1 MTEQEKQ
8 LGVWLSQ
15 IADELNITDTMLD
28 RAVSSYGAVGK
39 WLSDGI
45 ALDVSIEP
53 QGSVSLGTVIRPI
66 SDKDEY
72 DIDLVCLLKNGRGL
86 PLYYIKS
93 LVGDRLKAHG
103 TYQHMLEPE
112 GKRCWTMQYEEFH
125 MDILPC
131 VPKEMYYME
140 PHLTSIM
147 LTHKNEQGHYEPRFS
162 NPHAYRI
169 WFEDRMK
176 DVLRVEK
183 GHYAARNNIDIAAVP
198 TYRVRTPL
206 QKAIQ
211 LMKRHRDILFQ
222 HNDENAPISIII
234 TTLAARA
241 YNGEDNVYEA
251 LRNIVAKMPLFIER
265 RHDGYWVENPVMSEE
280 NFADKWNETPAK
292 ATAFYQW
299 LRQLK
304 HDLLTAPLA
313 CYGQDNL
320 ANHYMGVFGKQPV
333 ERAVKALAHNT
344 RSVRQNNN
352 LHMNGLTG
360 GLTTT
365 PTAASKP
372 VRDHIFY
379 GK

>member
-1 MTEQEKQ
+1 
-8 LGVWLSQ
+8 
-15 IADELNITDTMLD
+15 
-28 RAVSSYGAVGK
+28 
-39 WLSDGI
+39 
-45 ALDVSIEP
+45 
-53 QGSVSLGTVIRPI
+53 
-66 SDKDEY
+66 
-72 DIDLVCLLKNGRGL
+72 
-86 PLYYIKS
+86 
-93 LVGDRLKAHG
+93 
-103 TYQHMLEPE
+103 
-112 GKRCWTMQYEEFH
+112 
-125 MDILPC
+125 
-131 VPKEMYYME
+131 ME

-251 LRNIVAKMPLFIER
+251 LRNIVAKMPLFIEQ

-299 LRQLK
+299 LRQL
-304 HDLLTAPLA
+304 
-313 CYGQDNL
+313 
-320 ANHYMGVFGKQPV
+320 
-333 ERAVKALAHNT
+333 
-344 RSVRQNNN
+344 
-352 LHMNGLTG
+352 
-360 GLTTT
+360 
-365 PTAASKP
+365 
-372 VRDHIFY
+372 
-379 GK
+379 

>member
-8 LGVWLSQ
+8 LGIWLSQ
-15 IADELNITDTMLD
+15 IADELNITESMLNK
-28 RAVSSYGAVGK
+28 AVDSYEAVGK

-72 DIDLVCLLKNGRGL
+72 DIDLVCLLKNGRRL

-103 TYQHMLEPE
+103 TYQRMLEPE

-131 VPKEMYYME
+131 VPKEMYYVA
-140 PHLTSIM
+140 PQLTSIT
-147 LTHKNEQGHYEPRFS
+147 LTHKNDQGRYEPRFS
-162 NPHAYRI
+162 NPHAYRA
-169 WFEDRMK
+169 WFEERMK
-176 DVLRVEK
+176 DILHIKK
-183 GHYAARNNIDIAAVP
+183 GHYAARNKVDIATVP

-206 QKAIQ
+206 QQAIQ

-251 LRNIVAKMPLFIER
+251 LCNIVEKMPLFIEQR
-265 RHDGYWVENPVMSEE
+265 YGEYWIENPVMSEE

-292 ATAFYQW
+292 ATAFYHW
-299 LRQLK
+299 LRQVRQ
-304 HDLLTAPLA
+304 DLIAAPLA
-313 CYGQDNL
+313 CYGQDVL
-320 ANHYMGVFGKQPV
+320 ANHYKGVLGKLPV
-333 ERAVKALAHNT
+333 ERAATALARNT
-344 RSVRQNNN
+344 RSERRNDS
-352 LHMNGLTG
+352 LYINGLTG
-360 GLTTT
+360 GLTTA
-365 PTAASKP
+365 PTTESKP

-379 GK
+379 GR